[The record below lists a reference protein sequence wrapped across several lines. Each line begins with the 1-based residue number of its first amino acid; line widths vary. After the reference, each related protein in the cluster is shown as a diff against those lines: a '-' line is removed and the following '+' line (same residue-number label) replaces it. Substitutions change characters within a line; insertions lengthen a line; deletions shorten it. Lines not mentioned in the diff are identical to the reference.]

1 MRCVSS
7 LYNGEISDMILDAN
21 QCGNGFLTAGQL
33 RHLDRNIHLFYN
45 YRNELFSGTELS
57 YVNSKYFP
65 AFFGSLFPAGFG
77 SQKPAF
83 HTRFLF
89 PGIAPRVF
97 FYVTEMEVLHL
108 PSQNFRQSSI
118 QAHLILYH
126 TVAFFPTTLVA
137 LPLTSLQ
144 TTPTVQPQIA
154 LR

>member
-1 MRCVSS
+1 MAQSILYPLLQKQCLCICVCPYRPSGQKYVFDNCLNTLCIHFS
-7 LYNGEISDMILDAN
+7 LRKALY
-21 QCGNGFLTAGQL
+21 
-33 RHLDRNIHLFYN
+33 Y
-45 YRNELFSGTELS
+45 FSYEYL
-57 YVNSKYFP
+57 VNSKYFP

-97 FYVTEMEVLHL
+97 IYVTEMEVLHL
-108 PSQNFRQSSI
+108 PGQNFLQTSI

-126 TVAFFPTTLVA
+126 TVAFFPITLVA

-144 TTPTVQPQIA
+144 TIPAVLPQIA